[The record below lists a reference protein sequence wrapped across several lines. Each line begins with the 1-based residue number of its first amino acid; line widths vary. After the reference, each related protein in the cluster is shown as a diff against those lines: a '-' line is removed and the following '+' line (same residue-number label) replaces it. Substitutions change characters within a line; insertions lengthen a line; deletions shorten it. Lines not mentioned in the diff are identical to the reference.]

1 MTAPL
6 RSEIGGA
13 AKPACY
19 TDISAGRAL
28 KEKHMEVTWLF
39 KPPHP
44 LWHAVRRRL
53 STPIPLAAFA
63 RSPWRALLAVQS
75 ARSNNH

>member
-1 MTAPL
+1 
-6 RSEIGGA
+6 
-13 AKPACY
+13 
-19 TDISAGRAL
+19 
-28 KEKHMEVTWLF
+28 MEVTWLF

-63 RSPWRALLAVQS
+63 RSPWRTLLAVQT
-75 ARSNNH
+75 ARSNNP